1 MEDKLK
7 KAIIEIVDERIDE
20 RLKNITITIE
30 DKTSTSL
37 QDIEELLSSLNY
49 HPAKILK

>member
-1 MEDKLK
+1 MQDQLE
-7 KAIIEIVDERIDE
+7 KAIIELIDKRIDE

-30 DKTSTSL
+30 DKTATSL